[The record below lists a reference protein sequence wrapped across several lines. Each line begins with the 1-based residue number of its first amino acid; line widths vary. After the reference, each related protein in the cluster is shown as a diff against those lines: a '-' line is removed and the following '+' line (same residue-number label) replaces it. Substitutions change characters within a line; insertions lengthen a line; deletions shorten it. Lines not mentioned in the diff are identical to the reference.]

1 MSASSARLSVVNPEL
16 PPPPYREDATGRAR
30 LLANGFPF
38 ELEVGR
44 MHNADSWV
52 LCPPEIRP
60 WMVMSWLTSWAQHP
74 CGSLP
79 GEDELIAA
87 RLGCTLEFFTA
98 QRHHIL
104 RGWVLHADGRY
115 YHPVITAQVLK
126 MLAKRDGWR
135 SRQGRRRGE
144 SPETVAPG
152 EDDVTRDTPV
162 THAGVTVE
170 SQQCHAPSSSS
181 SPSSSEFLR
190 VAKATVEFAQGEPDL
205 ARSKAAP
212 PAPASTA
219 TQLAPKPGAPPVPAA
234 VSEVFQH
241 WQAVM
246 RHPQARLDVKRRKA
260 IGARLKEGYSVD
272 QLKQAIDGCKASP
285 WHQGQND
292 RHLVYD
298 DIGLICRDAQRV
310 EAFIARVA
318 GQTAQQA
325 ELDAWVN
332 EGACIEGECRHVH
345 A

>member
-1 MSASSARLSVVNPEL
+1 MTTPRLNAVSPEL

-87 RLGCTLEFFTA
+87 RLGCTLAFFTA
-98 QRHHIL
+98 QRLHIL

-181 SPSSSEFLR
+181 SSSSSEFVE

-212 PAPASTA
+212 PTPEARAAPPVPRPDT
-219 TQLAPKPGAPPVPAA
+219 PPVPAA
-234 VSEVFQH
+234 VGEVFQH

-272 QLKQAIDGCKASP
+272 QLKQAIEGCKASP

-345 A
+345 G

>member
-1 MSASSARLSVVNPEL
+1 MMPDPLAPE
-16 PPPPYREDATGRAR
+16 PPYPTDTRAKGMMFDIDVERLYQSKTWLIAPGVVKPWLLRLWVESWRSIPVGSYED
-30 LLANGFPF
+30 
-38 ELEVGR
+38 
-44 MHNADSWV
+44 D
-52 LCPPEIRP
+52 
-60 WMVMSWLTSWAQHP
+60 
-74 CGSLP
+74 
-79 GEDELIAA
+79 DELLAA
-87 RLGCTLEFFTA
+87 RLDMPLELFQTH
-98 QRHHIL
+98 RPVL
-104 RGWVLHADGRY
+104 MRGWVRHRDGNLYHPQITAMVLKFTTWRDRERSRKQEWREKMSRGTDGDKGGTDVGQTGTDRGLTGTDGRGR
-115 YHPVITAQVLK
+115 VLTAV
-126 MLAKRDGWR
+126 
-135 SRQGRRRGE
+135 
-144 SPETVAPG
+144 
-152 EDDVTRDTPV
+152 DDT
-162 THAGVTVE
+162 
-170 SQQCHAPSSSS
+170 SSSSSSS

-325 ELDAWVN
+325 ELDSWVN